1 MLREREAASL
11 VSPGGGDVVA
21 PSRAVPWY
29 RRDPE
34 LLCRAK
40 VVVKERE
47 EAWGDRMIKA
57 QGETTLGAAWC
68 FQDVGAAEPRGGREG
83 AGPGTGTDTDHGE
96 RSPRRLDDKDG
107 GRWGLRLGPS
117 PPSGVCV
124 SLSRIKTPR
133 RTFYPRT
140 IASTKRTQTRPRKGF
155 GVRGAAHVEQP
166 RGSASA
172 RGPLR
177 PADRALLETG
187 RGERVWLTV
196 R

>member
-21 PSRAVPWY
+21 LSRAVPWY
-29 RRDPE
+29 RWDPE
-34 LLCRAK
+34 LLCHAK

-96 RSPRRLDDKDG
+96 RSPQRLDDKDG
-107 GRWGLRLGPS
+107 VLVR
-117 PPSGVCV
+117 V
-124 SLSRIKTPR
+124 
-133 RTFYPRT
+133 
-140 IASTKRTQTRPRKGF
+140 RPRVSVFPSLILKHQEERF
-155 GVRGAAHVEQP
+155 IPEQ
-166 RGSASA
+166 
-172 RGPLR
+172 
-177 PADRALLETG
+177 
-187 RGERVWLTV
+187 
-196 R
+196 